1 MGNTAMASLWQQEE
15 IAAEDAESACPSQA
29 VFGDRD
35 LLEQILSQLG
45 PVTDSAQLRAF
56 SAAGQVSREWKNAA
70 ASLAKGISCEQKR
83 LLAIELKT
91 ADYTS
96 KAVAERESN
105 EKMEALY
112 VAHRAYT
119 MQKHSYVTEDCAR
132 ISQATA
138 RLHDLIAATKL
149 KDQAQLE
156 LDHLEMEAKIK
167 AAQAQAVRKS
177 KKAEH
182 SERMAQVGKQHEAA
196 PEPAPQSPAAAT
208 KTHARRGL
216 SERPPNAALQ

>member
-35 LLEQILSQLG
+35 LLEQILGQLG
-45 PVTDSAQLRAF
+45 PVTDSAQLRAW

-70 ASLAKGISCEQKR
+70 ASLNKGISFEQKR

-96 KAVAERESN
+96 KAVAEREAN
-105 EKMEALY
+105 EKNEDLY
-112 VAHRAYT
+112 VARRAYT

-138 RLHDLIAATKL
+138 RLHALIAAMEH
-149 KDQAQLE
+149 KDQAMAEFRSRQLE
-156 LDHLEMEAKIK
+156 LDRLEMEAELK

-177 KKAEH
+177 KEAEH
-182 SERMAQVGKQHEAA
+182 S
-196 PEPAPQSPAAAT
+196 
-208 KTHARRGL
+208 
-216 SERPPNAALQ
+216 